1 MSGVNLD
8 ALSEEQLDALIAGCR
23 VLRGLR
29 APYLDDKVK
38 ANQTQPAIEPDLAA
52 PKDRA
57 AMPRQT
63 GQPG

>member
-23 VLRGLR
+23 VLRTLR

-38 ANQTQPAIEPDLAA
+38 ENQAQPAIELDTVESTDQAV
-52 PKDRA
+52 
-57 AMPRQT
+57 MPLQT
-63 GQPG
+63 GDPE

>member
-38 ANQTQPAIEPDLAA
+38 ANQTRPAIEPDPAA
-52 PKDRA
+52 PQDQA
-57 AMPRQT
+57 AMPQQT
-63 GQPG
+63 DEPG